1 MESFN
6 LNTFKN
12 LAQMKGNTVIS
23 IYSPTS
29 RQTTD
34 GYKADKIHLK
44 NQLSEIECTLRERYK
59 MEEEEIE
66 TLLQEGHNLLAD
78 YEFWKYNADMLASF
92 IADGKLTTYRLPL
105 KLENSIHFV
114 GTRPFLL
121 PLMPELNDDG
131 HFYLL
136 LLNLDR
142 IRLYEV
148 TRNTIQEI
156 TIDAEEVA
164 VSFTGEEELDENQQ
178 FLQGQGGVGQAG
190 AMFHGHGEGSDEEK
204 KVTILNYFHRMTDML
219 EPKLNEHPLPLMVA
233 GVDYLVPLFHQ
244 ASKYKPLLDGHV
256 SGAYNGDDA
265 RELHAKAW
273 DAAAPYFSSES
284 KKRKEMYTQKEAEGL
299 ALSNDRA
306 KLIKASFVGGV
317 ETLFVSTDHKH
328 VWGGFV
334 EEDYKIVFDEK
345 PTGENHCLI
354 DLAAVKVLENKGK
367 VYFLEPEEMP
377 GESQI
382 AGILRYEI

>member
-1 MESFN
+1 METFN

-12 LAQMKGNTVIS
+12 LAQIQGQKVIS

-29 RQTTD
+29 KLTTD

-44 NQLSEIECTLRERYK
+44 NQLSEVECTLQKKYK
-59 MEEEEIE
+59 MEPEEAEK
-66 TLLQEGHNLLAD
+66 LLQEGRDLLED
-78 YEFWKYNADMLASF
+78 YEFWKYNSHMLASF
-92 IADGKLTTYRLPL
+92 IVDGKLTTFRLPL
-105 KLENSIHFV
+105 KLQDSSHFI
-114 GTRPFLL
+114 GKRPFLL

-156 TIDAEEVA
+156 PIDPVEVA
-164 VSFTGEEELDENQQ
+164 TSFTSEEEMDENQQ
-178 FLQGQGGVGQAG
+178 FIQGQGGVGQAG

-204 KVTILNYFHRMTDML
+204 KVTVLNYFHRMTNML

-233 GVDYLVPLFHQ
+233 GVDYLPPLFRQ
-244 ASKYKPLLDGHV
+244 ATKYKPLLDGHV
-256 SGAYNGDDA
+256 SGAYNGDDT

-273 DAAAPYFSSES
+273 EIAAPYFSEES
-284 KKRKEMYTQKEAEGL
+284 KKRKEMYAQKESEGL

-306 KLIKASFVGGV
+306 KLIKASVTGGV
-317 ETLFVSTDHKH
+317 DTLFVSTDHKH
-328 VWGGFV
+328 VWGTFV
-334 EEDYKIVFDEK
+334 EEDYKIIFDEK
-345 PTGENHCLI
+345 SDGENHCLI
-354 DLAAVKVLENKGK
+354 DLAAVKVLENSGK
-367 VYFLEPEEMP
+367 VYFLAPEEMP
-377 GESQI
+377 GDSQI